1 MNSTSLLFTHSC
13 YSRNM
18 ILAQNYSSL
27 YLYLEVEVLFC
38 RVEFCAQFIGRSLFS
53 GQVLPSVLRFH
64 YMTLAM
70 QSVDIWD

>member
-27 YLYLEVEVLFC
+27 YLYLEIEVLFC
-38 RVEFCAQFIGRSLFS
+38 GVKLPTQLIDGSLLAS
-53 GQVLPSVLRFH
+53 QILTSVLK
-64 YMTLAM
+64 
-70 QSVDIWD
+70 IGEN